1 MRGWIAVLGLV
12 LWPWLAWSQEIPAG
26 FQGTQFIDA
35 SGCVFAREDGRW
47 AARLDRDGEQI
58 CGFPPTEI
66 AGSDDRPAPESVG
79 QRLQTALAEGLRD
92 GDLAMDRRDLAE
104 RKEPVVEPAQTVLQ
118 ERVAQQVKAVEAVR
132 TAVAAAGPRSSPL
145 CGELGYVPT
154 AQPDP
159 IIGTDV
165 TQGLCPGMRAP
176 LPEERLVSPPS
187 VRLAEPAKKEVAS
200 SVPVP
205 VADRRRDATQ
215 PARPASRRQPAVSS
229 PANPSIVARRPRP
242 DAPQKTTVEMI
253 PAGARFVQIG
263 AFADEQN
270 ATVAIRKLSQ
280 LGYRVA
286 QSHVR
291 QDYGQVRVIM
301 AGPFTDRRA
310 LIMALNH
317 LRAAGY
323 PKAVAR

>member
-1 MRGWIAVLGLV
+1 MRGWIAILGLV
-12 LWPWLAWSQEIPAG
+12 LWPWLAWSQDVPDG
-26 FQGTQFIDA
+26 FQGAQFIDA
-35 SGCVFAREDGRW
+35 SGCVFARQNGRW
-47 AARLDRDGEQI
+47 TARLDRDGEQI

-66 AGSDDRPAPESVG
+66 AGSRDHPTSKSVG
-79 QRLQTALAEGLRD
+79 DRLQTALAEGLRD
-92 GDLAMDRRDLAE
+92 GDLAGDRRGVGE
-104 RKEPVVEPAQTVLQ
+104 RNAPVVEPAQTALQ
-118 ERVAQQVKAVEAVR
+118 DRVAQQVKAVEAVR

-145 CGELGYVPT
+145 CGQLGYVPT

-176 LPEERLVSPPS
+176 LPEERLISPPI
-187 VRLAEPAKKEVAS
+187 VRLTEPAKQEVAA
-200 SVPVP
+200 PVP
-205 VADRRRDATQ
+205 DQPQDAAQ
-215 PARPASRRQPAVSS
+215 SARPAPRRKPAASS
-229 PANPSIVARRPRP
+229 PATPSIVARRPQVI
-242 DAPQKTTVEMI
+242 ASQKSMVELI
-253 PAGARFVQIG
+253 PAGARFVQVG
-263 AFADEQN
+263 TFVDDQN
-270 ATVAIRKLSQ
+270 ATIAIRKLSQ

-291 QDYGQVRVIM
+291 RDYKQVRVVM
-301 AGPFTDRRA
+301 AGPFTDRQA